1 MMILSTTS
9 DHVTLVEVL
18 ELTGSLAEFATT
30 SQALARRLE
39 AEGIAE
45 LVAAQFYAAASA
57 TEIGGLI
64 TFADYRQVIR
74 HITMIAAWE
83 EFRQLLGL
91 ARLVDMSAEAEAYL
105 QSMNGL
111 GRRFATPVAGFVRW
125 AAHSTAVSKEFS

>member
-1 MMILSTTS
+1 MILSTTS

-18 ELTGSLAEFATT
+18 ELTGSFAEFASA

-57 TEIGGLI
+57 TEIGGVI

-74 HITMIAAWE
+74 HITMIAAWD
-83 EFRQLLGL
+83 EFRQLLGV
-91 ARLVDMSAEAEAYL
+91 ARLIDMRVYGPLSAEAEAHL
-105 QSMNGL
+105 QTMNGL
-111 GRRFATPVAGFVRW
+111 SRRFATPVAGFARW
-125 AAHSTAVSKEFS
+125 ATG